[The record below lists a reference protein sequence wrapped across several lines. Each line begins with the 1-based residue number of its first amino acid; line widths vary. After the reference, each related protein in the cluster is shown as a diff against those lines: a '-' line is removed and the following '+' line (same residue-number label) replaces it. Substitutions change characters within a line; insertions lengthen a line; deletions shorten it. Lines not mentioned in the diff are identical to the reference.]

1 MGRLGEYFKMA
12 IDSIRSNKGRTLLT
26 MLGIIIGISSV
37 IMITTIGNGLQGSI
51 KDLYGS
57 VGNVMYVWPGEDA
70 ESSPEE
76 ITETDMEEIR
86 EIEGITGVTPTG
98 SAKGKLTTRKGN
110 FDTNIS
116 VGNADMESTDRLD
129 ILYGRFF
136 TSSEADGGS
145 MVCVIPEAD
154 AEKLYGAKNVVG
166 QKLDIEV
173 AGSIQEAEIVGV
185 SKSQTTSGIMA
196 MMMGNTDKITL
207 YMPMNALNVWGYDY
221 SYTVEIYISAEEG
234 VAADYMEKE
243 TMDILKR
250 NHGVKNEKIFEA
262 YTAAGEQDQMTSMF
276 SMITVFITVVAAIA
290 LLVGGIGIM
299 NIMLVS
305 VTERTREI
313 GIRKSLGA
321 KTGSIMIQ
329 FLAESAIIALIGGGI
344 GIICGIILGLVVC
357 AVLSM
362 TAAIPWSAALW
373 ATLFACGI
381 GLFFGIYP
389 ARKAAKL
396 SPIEALRRE

>member
-1 MGRLGEYFKMA
+1 MGRFGEYFKMA

-70 ESSPEE
+70 ETSPEA
-76 ITETDMEEIR
+76 ITEIDMEEIR
-86 EIEGITGVTPTG
+86 ALNGITGVTPTDAV
-98 SAKGKLTTRKGN
+98 SGKLETRKGK
-110 FDTNIS
+110 FDASIS
-116 VGNADMESTDRLD
+116 VGNPDLEYTNRLD
-129 ILYGRFF
+129 IIYGNFF
-136 TSSEADGGS
+136 SDSQSDSGS
-145 MVCVIPEAD
+145 MVCVIPEDD
-154 AEKLYGAKNVVG
+154 AQKLFGAKKVVG
-166 QKLDIEV
+166 QKLEVEV
-173 AGSIQEAEIVGV
+173 AGGLQEVEIIGV
-185 SKSQTTSGIMA
+185 SKSRTTSGIMA
-196 MMMGNTDKITL
+196 MMMGTTDKVTL
-207 YMPMNALNVWGYDY
+207 YMPMSAMGVWGYDF
-221 SYTVEIYISAEEG
+221 SYATQIYISAEEG
-234 VAADYMEKE
+234 VEASYMEEE
-243 TMDILKR
+243 TMNILNR
-250 NHGVKNEKIFEA
+250 NHGFTNEKMFET

-321 KTGSIMIQ
+321 RTTSIMVQ
-329 FLAESAIIALIGGGI
+329 FLSESAIIAGIGGGI
-344 GIICGIILGLVVC
+344 GIVAGVVLGLIVCGILH
-357 AVLSM
+357 M
-362 TAAIPWSAALW
+362 TAVIPWSAALW